1 MKLRDIL
8 LALCAPLLLGFGFAI
23 AKPAMQQFPPF
34 LLMGLRFTIAALI
47 LVWWFPIPK
56 KILKDL
62 FIVSL
67 IGGTL
72 TYGLVYTGLNS
83 VDASSSI
90 LLVHTEVPF
99 GVIIAYFL
107 FKEKPGVKN
116 ILGIVIAFIGL
127 FILLGAPNLEGK
139 IIGVLLLLFGAF
151 AWSLGMVMAKPLSKK
166 IGGFAVTAWVCLFS
180 GPMLLLGS
188 FIFDGNT
195 FEYFLSADL
204 QGWSIVAFL
213 GLIMQP
219 IAYGTWY
226 QVLGRN
232 PVHKVMPVML
242 LLPLT
247 GLSTAIF
254 LLGEDP
260 STEVFI
266 GGAIILFGIAMILF
280 EKKTKRKKNK

>member
-1 MKLRDIL
+1 MKFRDIL

-34 LLMGLRFTIAALI
+34 LLMGLRFTIAALVLI
-47 LVWWFPIPK
+47 WWFPIPK
-56 KILKDL
+56 KLLKDL

-72 TYGLVYTGLNS
+72 TYGLVYMGLNS

-107 FKEKPGVKN
+107 FKERPGIRN
-116 ILGIVIAFIGL
+116 ILGIIIAFIGL

-139 IIGVLLLLFGAF
+139 LIGVLLLLFGAF
-151 AWSLGMVMAKPLSKK
+151 FWSLGMVMAKPLSKN
-166 IGGFAVTAWVCLFS
+166 IGGFAVTAWVSLFC
-180 GPMLLLGS
+180 GPMLLFGS

-195 FEYFLSADL
+195 INYFLSADSK
-204 QGWSIVAFL
+204 GWLIVAYL
-213 GLIMQP
+213 SLIMQP
-219 IAYGTWY
+219 LAYGTWY
-226 QVLGRN
+226 HVIGRN
-232 PVHKVMPVML
+232 PIHKVMPMML

-254 LLGEDP
+254 LLGEEP
-260 STEVFI
+260 TKQVFI
-266 GGAIILFGIAMILF
+266 GGAIILFGIGMILF
-280 EKKTKRKKNK
+280 SKPKK

>member
-1 MKLRDIL
+1 MKFRDIL

-47 LVWWFPIPK
+47 LIWWFPIPK
-56 KILKDL
+56 KFLKDL
-62 FIVSL
+62 FVVSL

-72 TYGLVYTGLNS
+72 TYALVYMGLNRI
-83 VDASSSI
+83 DASSSI

-107 FKEKPGVKN
+107 FKEKPSLKN
-116 ILGIVIAFIGL
+116 IFGMIVAFIGL

-139 IIGVLLLLFGAF
+139 HLGVVLLLFGAF
-151 AWSLGMVMAKPLSKK
+151 TWSLGMVMAKPLSKK

-195 FEYFLSADL
+195 MNYFLSADL
-204 QGWSIVAFL
+204 KGWSIVAFL
-213 GLIMQP
+213 SLIMQP
-219 IAYGTWY
+219 LAYGTWY
-226 QVLGRN
+226 QVIGRY
-232 PVHKVMPVML
+232 PIHKVMPVML

-254 LLGEDP
+254 LLGEEP
-260 STEVFI
+260 TKQVFI
-266 GGAIILFGIAMILF
+266 GGTIIVLGIGMILF
-280 EKKTKRKKNK
+280 TKTRNK

>member
-1 MKLRDIL
+1 MMVRDIL
-8 LALCAPLLLGFGFAI
+8 LSLCAPLLLGFGFAI
-23 AKPAMQQFPPF
+23 AKPAMEQFPPF
-34 LLMGLRFTIAALI
+34 LLMGLRFTIAALVLI
-47 LVWWFPIPK
+47 WWFPIPK
-56 KILKDL
+56 KLLKDI
-62 FIVSL
+62 FVVSL
-67 IGGTL
+67 IGGTI

-99 GVIIAYFL
+99 AVIIAYFL
-107 FKEKPGVKN
+107 FKEKPSIKN
-116 ILGIVIAFIGL
+116 ILGMIIAFIGL

-139 IIGVLLLLFGAF
+139 FIGVTLLLVGAF
-151 AWSLGMVMAKPLSKK
+151 AWSLGMVMAKPISKK
-166 IGGFAVTAWVCLFS
+166 IGGFAVTAWICVFA

-188 FIFDGNT
+188 FLFDGNT
-195 FEYFLSADL
+195 INYFLSADIN
-204 QGWSIVAFL
+204 GWLIVAFL

-219 IAYGTWY
+219 LAYGTWY
-226 QVLGRN
+226 QVMGRN
-232 PVHKVMPVML
+232 PTHKVMPMML

-260 STEVFI
+260 SAEVFI

-280 EKKTKRKKNK
+280 EKKIKKNE

>member
-1 MKLRDIL
+1 MKSRDIL
-8 LALCAPLLLGFGFAI
+8 FALCAPLLLGFGFVI

-47 LVWWFPIPK
+47 LIWWFPIPK
-56 KILKDL
+56 KLLKDL

-99 GVIIAYFL
+99 GVVIAYFL
-107 FKEKPGVKN
+107 YKEIPSIKN
-116 ILGIVIAFIGL
+116 IIGIIIAFVGL

-139 IIGVLLLLFGAF
+139 LAGVLLLLFGAF
-151 AWSLGMVMAKPLSKK
+151 AWSFGVVIAKPLSKK
-166 IGGFAVTAWVCLFS
+166 IGGFAVTAWVYLFS

-195 FEYFLSADL
+195 INYFLSADL
-204 QGWSIVAFL
+204 EGWLIVGFL
-213 GLIMQP
+213 GIIMQP
-219 IAYGTWY
+219 LAYGTWY
-226 QVLGRN
+226 QVMARN
-232 PVHKVMPVML
+232 PVHKVMPMML

-254 LLGEDP
+254 ILGEEP
-260 STEVFI
+260 TKQVFI
-266 GGAIILFGIAMILF
+266 GGAIILIGIGMILF
-280 EKKTKRKKNK
+280 SKPSTK

>member
-1 MKLRDIL
+1 MKFRDIL

-34 LLMGLRFTIAALI
+34 LLMGLRFTIAALV
-47 LVWWFPIPK
+47 LNWWFPIPK
-56 KILKDL
+56 KLLKDL

-72 TYGLVYTGLNS
+72 TYGLVYMGLNS

-107 FKEKPGVKN
+107 FKERPEIKN
-116 ILGIVIAFIGL
+116 ILGIVIAFVGL

-139 IIGVLLLLFGAF
+139 LIGVLLLLFGAF
-151 AWSLGMVMAKPLSKK
+151 FWSLGMVMAKRLSKK
-166 IGGFAVTAWVCLFS
+166 IGGFAVTAWVSLFC

-195 FEYFLSADL
+195 INYFLAADSK
-204 QGWSIVAFL
+204 GWLIVAYL
-213 GLIMQP
+213 SLIMQP
-219 IAYGTWY
+219 LAYGTWY
-226 QVLGRN
+226 HVMGRN

-254 LLGEDP
+254 LLGEEP
-260 STEVFI
+260 TKQVFV
-266 GGAIILFGIAMILF
+266 GGTIILFGIGMILF
-280 EKKTKRKKNK
+280 SKPKK

>member
-1 MKLRDIL
+1 MKFRDIL

-47 LVWWFPIPK
+47 LIWWFPIPRGL
-56 KILKDL
+56 LKNL
-62 FIVSL
+62 FIVSF

-72 TYGLVYTGLNS
+72 TYGLVYMGLNS
-83 VDASSSI
+83 VDASSST
-90 LLVHTEVPF
+90 LLIQTEVPF

-107 FKEKPGVKN
+107 FKEKPGIKN
-116 ILGIVIAFIGL
+116 IVGIVIAFLGL
-127 FILLGAPNLEGK
+127 FVLLGAPNLQGK
-139 IIGVLLLLFGAF
+139 LIGVLLLLSGAF
-151 AWSLGMVMAKPLSKK
+151 TWSLGMVMAKPIAKK

-195 FEYFLSADL
+195 INYFLSANFH
-204 QGWSIVAFL
+204 GWLIVAYL
-213 GLIMQP
+213 SLIMQP
-219 IAYGTWY
+219 LAYGTWY
-226 QVLGRN
+226 HVIGRN
-232 PVHKVMPVML
+232 PIHKVLPVML

-254 LLGEDP
+254 LLGEEP
-260 STEVFI
+260 TKQVFL
-266 GGAIILFGIAMILF
+266 GGAIILLGIGMILF
-280 EKKTKRKKNK
+280 SKPKTK

>member
-1 MKLRDIL
+1 MKFRDIL

-34 LLMGLRFTIAALI
+34 LLMGLRFTIAALVLI
-47 LVWWFPIPK
+47 WWFPIPK
-56 KILKDL
+56 KLLKDL

-72 TYGLVYTGLNS
+72 TYGLVYMGLNR

-107 FKEKPGVKN
+107 FKERPGIKN
-116 ILGIVIAFIGL
+116 ILGIVIAFVGL
-127 FILLGAPNLEGK
+127 FVLLGAPNLEGK
-139 IIGVLLLLFGAF
+139 LIGVLLLLLGAF
-151 AWSLGMVMAKPLSKK
+151 FWSLGMVMAKPLSKK
-166 IGGFAVTAWVCLFS
+166 IGGFAVTAWVSLFC
-180 GPMLLLGS
+180 GPMLLLAS

-195 FEYFLSADL
+195 INYFLSANSK
-204 QGWSIVAFL
+204 GWLIVAYL
-213 GLIMQP
+213 SLIMQP
-219 IAYGTWY
+219 LAYGTWY
-226 QVLGRN
+226 HVMGRN

-254 LLGEDP
+254 LLGEEP
-260 STEVFI
+260 TKQVFI
-266 GGAIILFGIAMILF
+266 GGTIILFGIGLILF
-280 EKKTKRKKNK
+280 SKPKTK

>member
-1 MKLRDIL
+1 MKVRDIL
-8 LALCAPLLLGFGFAI
+8 LSLCAPLLLGFGFAI
-23 AKPAMQQFPPF
+23 AKPAMEQFPPF

-47 LVWWFPIPK
+47 LIWWFPIPK
-56 KILKDL
+56 KLLKDI
-62 FIVSL
+62 FVVSL
-67 IGGTL
+67 IGGTI

-99 GVIIAYFL
+99 AVIIAYFL
-107 FKEKPGVKN
+107 FKEKPSIKN
-116 ILGIVIAFIGL
+116 ILGMIIAFIGL

-139 IIGVLLLLFGAF
+139 FIGVTLLLVGAF
-151 AWSLGMVMAKPLSKK
+151 AWSLGMVMAKPISKK
-166 IGGFAVTAWVCLFS
+166 IGGFAVTAWICVFA

-188 FIFDGNT
+188 FLFDGNT
-195 FEYFLSADL
+195 INYFLSADIN
-204 QGWSIVAFL
+204 GWLIVAFL

-232 PVHKVMPVML
+232 PVHKVMPLML

-254 LLGEDP
+254 LLG
-260 STEVFI
+260 
-266 GGAIILFGIAMILF
+266 
-280 EKKTKRKKNK
+280 

>member
-1 MKLRDIL
+1 MKIRDIL
-8 LALCAPLLLGFGFAI
+8 LSLCAPLLLGFGFAI
-23 AKPAMQQFPPF
+23 AKPAMEQFPPF

-47 LVWWFPIPK
+47 LIWWFPIPK
-56 KILKDL
+56 KLLKDI
-62 FIVSL
+62 FVVSL
-67 IGGTL
+67 IGGTI

-99 GVIIAYFL
+99 AVIIAYFL
-107 FKEKPGVKN
+107 FKEKPSIKN
-116 ILGIVIAFIGL
+116 ILGMIIAFIGL

-139 IIGVLLLLFGAF
+139 FIGVTLLLVGAF
-151 AWSLGMVMAKPLSKK
+151 AWSLGMVMAKPISKK
-166 IGGFAVTAWVCLFS
+166 IGGFAVTAWICVFA

-188 FIFDGNT
+188 FLFDGNT
-195 FEYFLSADL
+195 IYFFLSADIN
-204 QGWSIVAFL
+204 GWLIVAFL

-219 IAYGTWY
+219 LAYGTWY
-226 QVLGRN
+226 QVMGRN
-232 PVHKVMPVML
+232 PTHKVMPMML

-260 STEVFI
+260 SAEVFI

-280 EKKTKRKKNK
+280 EKKNKKK

>member
-1 MKLRDIL
+1 MKFRDIL
-8 LALCAPLLLGFGFAI
+8 LSLCAPLLLGFGFAI
-23 AKPAMQQFPPF
+23 AKPAMEQFPPF
-34 LLMGLRFTIAALI
+34 LLMGLRFTIAALVLI
-47 LVWWFPIPK
+47 WWFPIPK
-56 KILKDL
+56 KLLKDI
-62 FIVSL
+62 FVVSL
-67 IGGTL
+67 IGGTI
-72 TYGLVYTGLNS
+72 TYGLVYTGLNT

-99 GVIIAYFL
+99 AVIIAYFL
-107 FKEKPGVKN
+107 FKEKPSIKN
-116 ILGIVIAFIGL
+116 ILGMIIAFIGL

-139 IIGVLLLLFGAF
+139 FIGVTLLLVGAF
-151 AWSLGMVMAKPLSKK
+151 AWSLGMVMAKPISKK
-166 IGGFAVTAWVCLFS
+166 IGGFAVTAWICVFA

-188 FIFDGNT
+188 FLFDGNT
-195 FEYFLSADL
+195 INYFLSADIN
-204 QGWSIVAFL
+204 GWLIVAFL

-226 QVLGRN
+226 QVMGRN
-232 PVHKVMPVML
+232 PTHKVMPVML

-280 EKKTKRKKNK
+280 EKK

>member
-1 MKLRDIL
+1 MKFRDIL

-34 LLMGLRFTIAALI
+34 LLMGLRFTLAALI
-47 LVWWFPIPK
+47 LIWWFPIPK
-56 KILKDL
+56 KLLKDI

-67 IGGTL
+67 IGGTI
-72 TYGLVYTGLNS
+72 TYGLVYSGLNS

-107 FKEKPGVKN
+107 FKEKPSKKN
-116 ILGIVIAFIGL
+116 ITGIIIAFVGL

-139 IIGVLLLLFGAF
+139 FFGVALLLFGAF
-151 AWSLGMVMAKPLSKK
+151 AWSLGMVMAKPISKK
-166 IGGFAVTAWVCLFS
+166 IGGFAVTAWVCLFA

-188 FIFDGNT
+188 LIFDGNT
-195 FEYFLSADL
+195 IHYFKSADL
-204 QGWSIVAFL
+204 NGWLIVGFL

-226 QVLGRN
+226 QVMGRN

-247 GLSTAIF
+247 GLTTAIF

-260 STEVFI
+260 SAEVFI

-280 EKKTKRKKNK
+280 EKKNKKR

>member
-1 MKLRDIL
+1 MKFKDIL

-56 KILKDL
+56 KHLKDL
-62 FIVSL
+62 FLVSL

-107 FKEKPGVKN
+107 FKEKPGIKN
-116 ILGIVIAFIGL
+116 ILGIIIAFIGL

-139 IIGVLLLLFGAF
+139 IIGVLLLLTGAF
-151 AWSLGMVMAKPLSKK
+151 AWSLGMVMAKPISKK
-166 IGGFAVTAWVCLFS
+166 IGGIVVTAWVCLFS

-188 FIFDGNT
+188 LFFDGNT
-195 FEYFLSADL
+195 INYLSSANL
-204 QGWSIVAFL
+204 QGWLIVGFL

-226 QVLGRN
+226 QVMGRN
-232 PVHKVMPVML
+232 PVHKVMPLML

-260 STEVFI
+260 STEVFF

-280 EKKTKRKKNK
+280 EKKNKKK

>member
-1 MKLRDIL
+1 MKFSDIL

-34 LLMGLRFTIAALI
+34 LLMGLRFTIAALV

-56 KILKDL
+56 KLLKDL

-72 TYGLVYTGLNS
+72 TYGLVYMGLNR

-107 FKEKPGVKN
+107 FKEKPGIKN
-116 ILGIVIAFIGL
+116 ILGIAVAFVGL

-139 IIGVLLLLFGAF
+139 LIGVLLLLLGAF
-151 AWSLGMVMAKPLSKK
+151 FWSLGMVMAKPLSKK
-166 IGGFAVTAWVCLFS
+166 IGGFAVTAWVSLFC

-195 FEYFLSADL
+195 INYFVSADSK
-204 QGWSIVAFL
+204 GWLIVAYL

-219 IAYGTWY
+219 LAYGTWY
-226 QVLGRN
+226 HVMGRN

-254 LLGEDP
+254 LLGEEP
-260 STEVFI
+260 TKQVFF
-266 GGAIILFGIAMILF
+266 GGTIILLGIAMILF
-280 EKKTKRKKNK
+280 SKPKK

>member
-1 MKLRDIL
+1 MSFKNIL

-34 LLMGLRFTIAALI
+34 LLMGLRFTIASLI

-56 KILKDL
+56 KLLKDL
-62 FIVSL
+62 FIVSI

-99 GVIIAYFL
+99 GVIIAYFM
-107 FKEKPGVKN
+107 FKEKPGAKN
-116 ILGIVIAFIGL
+116 IFGIAVAFIGL

-139 IIGVLLLLFGAF
+139 LIGVLLLLFGAF
-151 AWSLGMVMAKPLSKK
+151 FWSLGMVMAKPLSKK
-166 IGGFAVTAWVCLFS
+166 IGGFAVTAWVSLFC

-195 FEYFLSADL
+195 INYFLSADSK
-204 QGWSIVAFL
+204 GWLIVAYL
-213 GLIMQP
+213 SLIMQP
-219 IAYGTWY
+219 LAYGTWY
-226 QVLGRN
+226 HVMGRN

-254 LLGEDP
+254 LLGEEP
-260 STEVFI
+260 TKQVFL
-266 GGAIILFGIAMILF
+266 GGAIILLGIGMILLS
-280 EKKTKRKKNK
+280 KPQNK

>member
-1 MKLRDIL
+1 MKFRDIL

-34 LLMGLRFTIAALI
+34 LLMGLRFTITALI
-47 LVWWFPIPK
+47 LIWWFPIPK

-72 TYGLVYTGLNS
+72 SYGLVYHGLNN

-90 LLVHTEVPF
+90 LLVHAEVPF

-107 FKEKPGVKN
+107 YKEKPSLRN
-116 ILGIVIAFIGL
+116 IIGMIIAFVGL
-127 FILLGAPNLEGK
+127 FILLGSPNLEGRL
-139 IIGVLLLLFGAF
+139 IGVLLLLFGAF
-151 AWSLGMVMAKPLSKK
+151 TWSLGMIMARPLSKK
-166 IGGFAVTAWVCLFS
+166 IGGFAVTAWIALFC
-180 GPMLLLGS
+180 GPMLLMGS

-195 FEYFLSADL
+195 INYLLSADL
-204 QGWSIVAFL
+204 KGWLTVGFL
-213 GLIMQP
+213 GIIMQP
-219 IAYGTWY
+219 LAYGTWY
-226 QVLGRN
+226 QVMGRN
-232 PVHKVMPVML
+232 PVDKVMPVML

-254 LLGEDP
+254 LLGEEP
-260 STEVFI
+260 TKQVFI
-266 GGAIILFGIAMILF
+266 GGAIILLGIGMILF
-280 EKKTKRKKNK
+280 TKERNK

>member
-1 MKLRDIL
+1 MSFRDIL

-34 LLMGLRFTIAALI
+34 LLMGLRFTIAALVLI
-47 LVWWFPIPK
+47 WWFPIPK
-56 KILKDL
+56 KLLKDI

-72 TYGLVYTGLNS
+72 SYGLVYMGLDR

-107 FKEKPGVKN
+107 FKEKPTLRSVVGM
-116 ILGIVIAFIGL
+116 IIAFIGL

-139 IIGVLLLLFGAF
+139 LIGVLLLLSGAF
-151 AWSLGMVMAKPLSKK
+151 TWSLGMVMAKPISKK
-166 IGGFAVTAWVCLFS
+166 IGGFAIVAWISLFC
-180 GPMLLLGS
+180 GPLLLLGS

-195 FEYFLSADL
+195 INYFLSADL
-204 QGWSIVAFL
+204 TGWSTVVFL

-226 QVLGRN
+226 HVMARN

-247 GLSTAIF
+247 GLSTSIF
-254 LLGEDP
+254 LLGEEP
-260 STEVFI
+260 TKQVFI
-266 GGAIILFGIAMILF
+266 GGAIILFGIGMILF
-280 EKKTKRKKNK
+280 SKSKK

>member
-1 MKLRDIL
+1 MKFRDIL

-56 KILKDL
+56 KLLKKI

-83 VDASSSI
+83 VDASSAI

-107 FKEKPGVKN
+107 FKEKPRIQN
-116 ILGIVIAFIGL
+116 ILGIIIAFIGL

-139 IIGVLLLLFGAF
+139 LIGVLLLIFGAF
-151 AWSLGMVMAKPLSKK
+151 AWSLGMVMAKPLSNK
-166 IGGFAVTAWVCLFS
+166 IGGFAVTAWICLFS

-195 FEYFLSADL
+195 INYLLSADL
-204 QGWSIVAFL
+204 KGWSIVAFL
-213 GLIMQP
+213 GFVMQP
-219 IAYGTWY
+219 LAYGTWY
-226 QVLGRN
+226 QVMGRN

-254 LLGEDP
+254 LLGEKP
-260 STEVFI
+260 SAEVFI
-266 GGAIILFGIAMILF
+266 GGAVILFGIGMILF
-280 EKKTKRKKNK
+280 EKKK

>member
-1 MKLRDIL
+1 MKFRDVL

-47 LVWWFPIPK
+47 LIWWFPIPK
-56 KILKDL
+56 KLLKDL

-72 TYGLVYTGLNS
+72 TYGLVYMGLDRI
-83 VDASSSI
+83 DASSSI

-99 GVIIAYFL
+99 GVIIAYFM
-107 FKEKPGVKN
+107 FKEIPGLRS
-116 ILGIVIAFIGL
+116 IIGMFIAFIGL
-127 FILLGAPNLEGK
+127 FVLLGAPNLEGK
-139 IIGVLLLLFGAF
+139 FVGVLLLLVGAF
-151 AWSLGMVMAKPLSKK
+151 AWSLGMVMAKPISKK
-166 IGGFAVTAWVCLFS
+166 IGGLAVTAWVCLFA
-180 GPMLLLGS
+180 GPLLLLGS

-195 FEYFLSADL
+195 INYLLNADL
-204 QGWSIVAFL
+204 KGWSIVAFL

-219 IAYGTWY
+219 IAYGTRY
-226 QVLGRN
+226 HVMGRN

-247 GLSTAIF
+247 GLLTAIF
-254 LLGEDP
+254 LLGEEP
-260 STEVFI
+260 TKQVFF
-266 GGAIILFGIAMILF
+266 GGAIILFGIGMILF
-280 EKKTKRKKNK
+280 SKTKKRSNDK

>member
-1 MKLRDIL
+1 MKVRDIL
-8 LALCAPLLLGFGFAI
+8 LSLCAPLLLGFGFAI
-23 AKPAMQQFPPF
+23 AKPAMEQFPPF
-34 LLMGLRFTIAALI
+34 LLMGLRFTIAALVLI
-47 LVWWFPIPK
+47 WWFPIPK
-56 KILKDL
+56 KLLKDI
-62 FIVSL
+62 FVVSL
-67 IGGTL
+67 IGGTI

-99 GVIIAYFL
+99 AVIIAYFL
-107 FKEKPGVKN
+107 FKEKPSIKN
-116 ILGIVIAFIGL
+116 ILGMIIAFIGL

-139 IIGVLLLLFGAF
+139 FIGVTLLLVGAF
-151 AWSLGMVMAKPLSKK
+151 AWSLGMVMAKPISKK
-166 IGGFAVTAWVCLFS
+166 IGGFAVTAWICVFA

-188 FIFDGNT
+188 FLFDGNT
-195 FEYFLSADL
+195 INYFLSADIN
-204 QGWSIVAFL
+204 GWLIVAFL

-219 IAYGTWY
+219 LAYGTWY
-226 QVLGRN
+226 QVMGRN
-232 PVHKVMPVML
+232 PTHKVMPMML

-260 STEVFI
+260 SAEVFI

-280 EKKTKRKKNK
+280 EKKNKKK

>member
-1 MKLRDIL
+1 MKSRDIM

-34 LLMGLRFTIAALI
+34 LLMGLRFSIAALI
-47 LVWWFPIPK
+47 LIWWFPIPK
-56 KILKDL
+56 KLLKEI

-107 FKEKPGVKN
+107 FKEKPSVKN
-116 ILGIVIAFIGL
+116 IIGIIIAFIGL

-139 IIGVLLLLFGAF
+139 LIGVMLLLFGAF
-151 AWSLGMVMAKPLSKK
+151 AWSLGMVMAKPISKK

-180 GPMLLLGS
+180 GPMLILGS

-195 FEYFLSADL
+195 MNYFLSADL
-204 QGWSIVAFL
+204 KGWSIVAFL
-213 GLIMQP
+213 GFIMQP

-226 QVLGRN
+226 QVMGRN

-260 STEVFI
+260 STEVFFWWSYYI
-266 GGAIILFGIAMILF
+266 VWDCYDII
-280 EKKTKRKKNK
+280 

>member
-1 MKLRDIL
+1 LSFKNIL

-34 LLMGLRFTIAALI
+34 LLMGLRFTIASLI
-47 LVWWFPIPK
+47 LIWWFPIPK
-56 KILKDL
+56 KLLKDL
-62 FIVSL
+62 FIVSI

-99 GVIIAYFL
+99 GIIIAYFM

-116 ILGIVIAFIGL
+116 IFGIAIAFIGL

-139 IIGVLLLLFGAF
+139 LIGVILLLLGAF
-151 AWSLGMVMAKPLSKK
+151 AWSLGIVMAKPISKK
-166 IGGFAVTAWVCLFS
+166 IGGLAVTAWICLFS
-180 GPMLLLGS
+180 GPMLLIGS

-195 FEYFLSADL
+195 MNYIASADIK
-204 QGWSIVAFL
+204 GWSIVAFL

-226 QVLGRN
+226 HVIGSN
-232 PVHKVMPVML
+232 PIHKVMPVML

-247 GLSTAIF
+247 GLTTSIL
-254 LLGEDP
+254 LLGEEP
-260 STEVFI
+260 TSQVFI
-266 GGAIILFGIAMILF
+266 GGTIILIGVGMIFLG
-280 EKKTKRKKNK
+280 KQKKN

>member
-1 MKLRDIL
+1 MSFRDIL

-47 LVWWFPIPK
+47 LIWWFPIPK
-56 KILKDL
+56 KLLKDI

-72 TYGLVYTGLNS
+72 SYGLVYMGLDR

-107 FKEKPGVKN
+107 FKEKPTLKSVVGMF
-116 ILGIVIAFIGL
+116 IAFIGL

-139 IIGVLLLLFGAF
+139 LIGVLLLLSGAF
-151 AWSLGMVMAKPLSKK
+151 TWSLGMVMAKPISKK
-166 IGGFAVTAWVCLFS
+166 IGGFAIVAWISLFC

-195 FEYFLSADL
+195 INYFLSADL
-204 QGWSIVAFL
+204 TGWSTVFFL

-226 QVLGRN
+226 HVMGRN

-254 LLGEDP
+254 LLGEEP
-260 STEVFI
+260 TKQVFI
-266 GGAIILFGIAMILF
+266 GGAIILAGIGMILF
-280 EKKTKRKKNK
+280 SKSKTK

>member
-1 MKLRDIL
+1 MKFRDIL

-34 LLMGLRFTIAALI
+34 LLMGLRFTIAALV

-56 KILKDL
+56 KLLKDL

-72 TYGLVYTGLNS
+72 TYGLVYMGLNR

-107 FKEKPGVKN
+107 FKERPGIRN
-116 ILGIVIAFIGL
+116 ILGIIIAFIGL

-139 IIGVLLLLFGAF
+139 LIGVLLLLFGAF
-151 AWSLGMVMAKPLSKK
+151 TWSLGMVMAKPLSKK
-166 IGGFAVTAWVCLFS
+166 IGGFAVTAWITLFC

-195 FEYFLSADL
+195 INYFLSADYK
-204 QGWSIVAFL
+204 GWLIVAYL
-213 GLIMQP
+213 ALIMQP
-219 IAYGTWY
+219 LAYGTWY
-226 QVLGRN
+226 HVMGRN

-254 LLGEDP
+254 LLGEEP
-260 STEVFI
+260 TKQVFI
-266 GGAIILFGIAMILF
+266 GGAIILLGIGMILF
-280 EKKTKRKKNK
+280 TKTSNK

>member
-1 MKLRDIL
+1 MSFKNIL

-34 LLMGLRFTIAALI
+34 LLMGLRFTIASLI
-47 LVWWFPIPK
+47 LIWWFPIPK
-56 KILKDL
+56 KLLKDL
-62 FIVSL
+62 FIVSI

-99 GVIIAYFL
+99 GIIIAYFM

-116 ILGIVIAFIGL
+116 IFGIAIAFIGL
-127 FILLGAPNLEGK
+127 FILLSAPNLEGK
-139 IIGVLLLLFGAF
+139 LIGVILLLLGAF
-151 AWSLGMVMAKPLSKK
+151 AWSLGIVMAKPISKK
-166 IGGFAVTAWVCLFS
+166 IGGLAVTAWICLFS
-180 GPMLLLGS
+180 GPMLLIGS

-195 FEYFLSADL
+195 MNYIASADIK
-204 QGWSIVAFL
+204 GWSIVAFL

-226 QVLGRN
+226 HVIGSN
-232 PVHKVMPVML
+232 PIHKVMPVML

-247 GLSTAIF
+247 GLTTSIL
-254 LLGEDP
+254 LLGEEP
-260 STEVFI
+260 TNQVFI
-266 GGAIILFGIAMILF
+266 GGTIILIGMSMILFG
-280 EKKTKRKKNK
+280 KQKKN

>member
-1 MKLRDIL
+1 MKFRDIL
-8 LALCAPLLLGFGFAI
+8 LSLCAPLLLGFGFAI
-23 AKPAMQQFPPF
+23 AKPAMEQFPPF

-47 LVWWFPIPK
+47 LIWWFPIPK
-56 KILKDL
+56 KLLKDI
-62 FIVSL
+62 FVVSL
-67 IGGTL
+67 IGGTI

-99 GVIIAYFL
+99 AVIIAYFL
-107 FKEKPGVKN
+107 FKEKPSIKN
-116 ILGIVIAFIGL
+116 ILGMIIAFIGL

-139 IIGVLLLLFGAF
+139 FIGVTLLLVGAF
-151 AWSLGMVMAKPLSKK
+151 AWSLGMVMAKPISKK
-166 IGGFAVTAWVCLFS
+166 IGGFAVTAWICVFA

-188 FIFDGNT
+188 FLFDGNT
-195 FEYFLSADL
+195 INYFLSADIN
-204 QGWSIVAFL
+204 GWLIVAFL

-219 IAYGTWY
+219 LAYGTWY
-226 QVLGRN
+226 QVMGRN
-232 PVHKVMPVML
+232 PTHKVMPMML

-260 STEVFI
+260 SAEVFI

-280 EKKTKRKKNK
+280 EKKNKKK